1 MAIVV
6 KAPYNII
13 IYSLIADD
21 LTHQGQFW
29 TLMSNIRIQTT
40 KLFHM
45 TYFMSGRLTLQQN
58 KFGWGKNFFQH
69 STGGVAGNFV
79 SKKVG

>member
-1 MAIVV
+1 
-6 KAPYNII
+6 
-13 IYSLIADD
+13 
-21 LTHQGQFW
+21 
-29 TLMSNIRIQTT
+29 
-40 KLFHM
+40 M

-58 KFGWGKNFFQH
+58 KFGWGEKFFQH